1 MENEEILNEKEAEE
15 DKKKVEEYFQKKLEK
30 NEFKIKS
37 TFQNIKNTYSDGI
50 IPKIDRYNKV
60 IVKSL
65 KRLNGEENEE
75 KFKINLSKK
84 NKLKLKELHK
94 SNTLLNLGDK
104 TYEKMK
110 NLSKKI
116 KFNINKI
123 KKSHKDL
130 TDLNSLY
137 FDNSIFV
144 DKTHKNSNINR
155 SGILLN
161 LQEKGS
167 LNIDDANN
175 QKNLRNK
182 FVLNSDLYHKQLSNA
197 FIKYNPVIHLN
208 NLKILSQLSPI
219 VREEVTKV
227 KLDVDADI
235 KDIQD
240 KIKGKKF
247 IENKKIKIIG
257 NNSLTT
263 INPAVNKSEDIKIQ
277 NNNNNNNV
285 KILNLGMD
293 NKTKKRS
300 SILLPSILGGK
311 GSPRE
316 SRIKMDFVQRIK
328 GRNSKSNLNIKD
340 NPIGDAI
347 RLKNISQELEKF
359 IDNDNVDKKIEQNIN
374 DFNAYKYELLL
385 KDDNDKKNFNFKP
398 KDYYSS
404 QKSKIKDLYADLYIN
419 KLRERIQE
427 KERKL
432 ADKLRFDKADYFVKI
447 NNEMKTILNE
457 FDNNIYKNNISLDEK
472 KLDNSY

>member
-1 MENEEILNEKEAEE
+1 MKSTVSRFSTLNRRAEYLKLKEKEKEKEKKQEE
-15 DKKKVEEYFQKKLEK
+15 ND
-30 NEFKIKS
+30 FKIKS

-175 QKNLRNK
+175 QKNLRNNSCLS
-182 FVLNSDLYHKQLSNA
+182 LN
-197 FIKYNPVIHLN
+197 FTTNP
-208 NLKILSQLSPI
+208 P
-219 VREEVTKV
+219 
-227 KLDVDADI
+227 
-235 KDIQD
+235 
-240 KIKGKKF
+240 
-247 IENKKIKIIG
+247 
-257 NNSLTT
+257 
-263 INPAVNKSEDIKIQ
+263 
-277 NNNNNNNV
+277 
-285 KILNLGMD
+285 
-293 NKTKKRS
+293 
-300 SILLPSILGGK
+300 
-311 GSPRE
+311 
-316 SRIKMDFVQRIK
+316 
-328 GRNSKSNLNIKD
+328 
-340 NPIGDAI
+340 
-347 RLKNISQELEKF
+347 
-359 IDNDNVDKKIEQNIN
+359 
-374 DFNAYKYELLL
+374 
-385 KDDNDKKNFNFKP
+385 
-398 KDYYSS
+398 
-404 QKSKIKDLYADLYIN
+404 
-419 KLRERIQE
+419 
-427 KERKL
+427 
-432 ADKLRFDKADYFVKI
+432 
-447 NNEMKTILNE
+447 
-457 FDNNIYKNNISLDEK
+457 
-472 KLDNSY
+472 